1 MTSLEERLRRLFSHY
16 PISFEEIHHDS
27 SETCSMS
34 AKARGRGKKIG
45 GKTLLLKDK
54 GGFRLFTMSAI
65 LAFDNQK
72 ARHLLG
78 SQKLR
83 FATKDELWELTGA
96 VSGALPP
103 FGRPLQDLDYYIDQ
117 SVLDNDEIAFNA
129 GVLTCSFIMNTQDW
143 YGIVKDHATVASFTK
158 EAPQT

>member
-1 MTSLEERLRRLFSHY
+1 MSELHDRLVKLLDQYSF
-16 PISFEEIHHDS
+16 PIEKSDHS
-27 SETCSMS
+27 ASETCSLS
-34 AKARGRGKKIG
+34 AKARGRDKKIG

-54 GGFRLFTMSAI
+54 SGFRLFTMSAA
-65 LAFDNQK
+65 LSFDNQK

-83 FATKDELWELTGA
+83 FATKEELWDLTGA

-129 GVLTCSFIMNTQDW
+129 GILTCSFIMNTQDW
-143 YGIVKDHATVASFTK
+143 YQIVKDHATVAQFTK
-158 EAPQT
+158 SN